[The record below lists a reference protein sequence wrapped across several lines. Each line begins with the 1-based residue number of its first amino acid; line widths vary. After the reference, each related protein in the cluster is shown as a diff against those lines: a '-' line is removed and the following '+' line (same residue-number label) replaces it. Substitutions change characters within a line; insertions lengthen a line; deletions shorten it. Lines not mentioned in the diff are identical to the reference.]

1 MGALAVPFMLR
12 IAATTRPELRAPT
25 FRLVA
30 EIGRCQHMGDGPRDG
45 LLQVAEEPLM
55 IEDSTM
61 CRVDWTI
68 QAARHAVTDDLHLL
82 LPLLADPAP
91 ELRSMT
97 AYVLAT
103 ASGDLS
109 HVSSALQFRL
119 AKEDDAAVRVSLIP
133 AIAQLAREHQDENAP
148 SWAQGLWSDPERPPE
163 VRIGAGMAWLC
174 LIADSAPMSSAPS
187 SPTPAPVSTTARSS
201 RCHGSPGS
209 ALATPACAA
218 STKCS
223 WRTCPKTALGG
234 PWGGGQH
241 PVTGSVGEHQAGPP

>member
-1 MGALAVPFMLR
+1 MGASWGEAAVLDVAGGATPASASGAQPLGTCEQVHDAESGAAPRPRGPLAEAKATCRKTIPGLLTTLASRDAENADTALEQLWTSLHHQGGTTAVGALAVPFMLR
-12 IAATTRPELRAPT
+12 IAATRRPELRAPT

-103 ASGDLS
+103 ASGDL
-109 HVSSALQFRL
+109 HTFPL
-119 AKEDDAAVRVSLIP
+119 
-133 AIAQLAREHQDENAP
+133 
-148 SWAQGLWSDPERPPE
+148 
-163 VRIGAGMAWLC
+163 LC
-174 LIADSAPMSSAPS
+174 
-187 SPTPAPVSTTARSS
+187 
-201 RCHGSPGS
+201 SPG
-209 ALATPACAA
+209 
-218 STKCS
+218 
-223 WRTCPKTALGG
+223 WRRETMRQSG
-234 PWGGGQH
+234 
-241 PVTGSVGEHQAGPP
+241 